1 MPRLHFALPIP
12 GPVLR
17 GAAHGHWINTMLRC
31 AFTFVLACALALPA
45 AAQLQR
51 NFTAKALRGEVVFGT
66 PPEITLNGKP
76 ARLAPGARI
85 RDDNNLVQMSGAL
98 VGRKLVV
105 NYTTE
110 LEGMLLDV
118 WILSRSEMER
128 KPWPTTE
135 KEAQAWLFNAE
146 AQTWTKR

>member
-1 MPRLHFALPIP
+1 MF
-12 GPVLR
+12 
-17 GAAHGHWINTMLRC
+17 RC
-31 AFTFVLACALALPA
+31 ASALTLACALALPL
-45 AAQLQR
+45 AAQAQR
-51 NFTAKALRGEVVFGT
+51 TFTAKALRGEVVFGT

-85 RDDNNLVQMSGAL
+85 RDENNMLHLPGSLAG
-98 VGRKLVV
+98 KKFVV

-118 WILSRSEMER
+118 WILSRSEMTR

-135 KEAQAWLFNAE
+135 KEALAWQFNPDAQAW
-146 AQTWTKR
+146 TKP

>member
-1 MPRLHFALPIP
+1 VTPHWVAPR
-12 GPVLR
+12 
-17 GAAHGHWINTMLRC
+17 HGHWINTMLRC
-31 AFTFVLACALALPA
+31 ASSLVLACVLALPA
-45 AAQLQR
+45 TAQAQR

-66 PPEITLNGKP
+66 PPELRLNGKP

-85 RDDNNLVQMSGAL
+85 RDQNNMLLMSSSL
-98 VGRKLVV
+98 VGGKAVV

-118 WILSRSEMER
+118 WILSPTEAAR

-135 KEAQAWLFNAE
+135 KEAQTWQFNVD
-146 AQTWTKR
+146 AQTWSKP

>member
-1 MPRLHFALPIP
+1 
-12 GPVLR
+12 
-17 GAAHGHWINTMLRC
+17 MLRC
-31 AFTFVLACALALPA
+31 ASTLFIACALALPA

-51 NFTAKALRGEVVFGT
+51 NFTAQALRGEIVFGT
-66 PPEITLNGKP
+66 PPEVRLNGKP

-85 RDDNNLVQMSGAL
+85 RDANNMLLMSSSLTGGKA
-98 VGRKLVV
+98 VV

-118 WILSRSEMER
+118 WILSPAEAAR

-135 KEAQAWLFNAE
+135 KEAQAWRFNPD
-146 AQTWTKR
+146 AQAWTKP